1 MTKKR
6 SPKNRRT
13 GTGRGHLFTS
23 ESVTMGHPDKV
34 ADQISDSIL
43 DAMLARDRAS
53 RVACETMVTTGMVV
67 VAGEITTRAVVDI
80 PKIVRDTIKNIGY
93 TDPSAGF
100 DYENCA
106 VIVSLDK
113 QSPDISQGVTQGKG
127 LHKAQ
132 GAGDQ
137 GLMFGYACK
146 ETPALMPMPI
156 YLAHKLTDKL
166 AKLRQKGTLKWLRPD
181 GKSQVTVEYN
191 EKGKPIRIHTV
202 VISTQHKADIKYS
215 SLRKQIIDNVIMP
228 VLPKRLVDKD
238 IIIHVNPTGRF
249 VVGGPKGDCGV
260 TGRKIIVDTY
270 GGRGSHGGGAF
281 SGKDPSKVDRT
292 ASYMARYIAKNIV
305 AAGLADACEIQLS
318 YAIGV
323 AQPISVLIDTEGT
336 AKIDE
341 RLIEKIVK
349 KLFPLT
355 PKKMIDH
362 LKLRRPIFVET
373 ARNGH
378 FGRELP
384 TFTWEKTDMVNKLR
398 KAAGLSPI
406 RKKRRKK

>member
-1 MTKKR
+1 MTGKR
-6 SPKNRRT
+6 SRKNRRI
-13 GTGRGHLFTS
+13 GTNRGHLFTS

-34 ADQISDSIL
+34 ADLISDSVL
-43 DAMLARDRAS
+43 DAIMAKDPS
-53 RVACETMVTTGMVV
+53 GRVACETLVTTGLVI
-67 VAGEITTRAVVDI
+67 VAGEITTKAYVDI
-80 PKIVRDTIKNIGY
+80 ASIAREAIAKIGY
-93 TDPSAGF
+93 TDPSVGF
-100 DYENCA
+100 DAENCA
-106 VIVSLDK
+106 VMVTIDQ

-137 GLMFGYACK
+137 GLMFGFACR

-156 YLAHKLTDKL
+156 FLAHRLTDRL
-166 AKLRQKGTLKWLRPD
+166 AKVRQSGKLKWLRPD
-181 GKSQVTVEYN
+181 GKSQVTIEYGDN
-191 EKGKPIRIHTV
+191 GKPTRIHTV
-202 VISTQHKADIKYS
+202 LISTQHNADVKYNT
-215 SLRKQIIDNVIMP
+215 LRKQIIEKVIMP

-249 VVGGPKGDCGV
+249 VVGGPKGDCGL

-323 AQPISVLIDTEGT
+323 ADPLSIRVNTEGT
-336 AKIDE
+336 AKVDE
-341 RLIEKIVK
+341 LLLEKLVRR
-349 KLFPLT
+349 LFPLT
-355 PKKMIDH
+355 PKGMIDH
-362 LKLRRPIFVET
+362 LKLRRPIYAET

-378 FGRELP
+378 FGRDLP
-384 TFTWEKTDMVNKLR
+384 TFTWEKTDMANKLR
-398 KAAGLSPI
+398 KAAGLKPL
-406 RKKRRKK
+406 RK

>member
-1 MTKKR
+1 MVKR
-6 SPKNRRT
+6 SVKKKTPGANNNY
-13 GTGRGHLFTS
+13 LFTS

-34 ADQISDSIL
+34 ADQVSDAVL
-43 DAMLARDRAS
+43 DALIAKDPFS
-53 RVACETMVTTGMVV
+53 RVACETLVTTGLVI
-67 VAGEITTRAVVDI
+67 VAGEITTKAYVDIAGVARETVRQIGYNDPTIGFDSEDCAVV
-80 PKIVRDTIKNIGY
+80 
-93 TDPSAGF
+93 
-100 DYENCA
+100 
-106 VIVSLDK
+106 VSIDK
-113 QSPDISQGVTQGKG
+113 QSPDISQGVTTGQG
-127 LHKAQ
+127 LHKEQ

-146 ETPALMPMPI
+146 ETPVLMPMPI
-156 YLAHKLTDKL
+156 YLAHKLTDRL
-166 AKLRQKGTLKWLRPD
+166 AKLRQNRTLKWLRPD

-202 VISTQHKADIKYS
+202 VISTQHAADIKYS
-215 SLRKQIIDNVIMP
+215 SLRKQIIDKVIMP

-249 VVGGPKGDCGV
+249 VIGGPKGDCGV

-323 AQPISVLIDTEGT
+323 AQPISVLIDTGGT
-336 AKIDE
+336 TKISE

-355 PKKMIDH
+355 PKKMIDY